1 MVQTYLHIFASVEP
15 PMQRCPSSGHIRN
28 TSSCIALLPTIESS
42 IWSSQYTSATLQ
54 EPGNARPLKS
64 GNRIIKCKR
73 YRRVRFCESKLTLRF
88 YWIGPATTCNNWQ
101 TQGHTE
107 QRLGLRSEI
116 FRCLKSRRI
125 PFYSLSCGS
134 ATIAVKPKIIKGTW
148 EN

>member
-54 EPGNARPLKS
+54 EPANARPLKS

-73 YRRVRFCESKLTLRF
+73 YRRGRLCEYKQTLRF
-88 YWIGPATTCNNWQ
+88 YFIGAVTTCNNTQ
-101 TQGHTE
+101 TKRSNET
-107 QRLGLRSEI
+107 RL
-116 FRCLKSRRI
+116 
-125 PFYSLSCGS
+125 
-134 ATIAVKPKIIKGTW
+134 
-148 EN
+148 

>member
-54 EPGNARPLKS
+54 EPANARPLKS

-73 YRRVRFCESKLTLRF
+73 YRRVRICQAKVMLRYFCL
-88 YWIGPATTCNNWQ
+88 WPANAGDPPQ
-101 TQGHTE
+101 TVRHTE
-107 QRLGLRSEI
+107 QRLASE
-116 FRCLKSRRI
+116 
-125 PFYSLSCGS
+125 
-134 ATIAVKPKIIKGTW
+134 
-148 EN
+148 

>member
-54 EPGNARPLKS
+54 EPANARPLKS

-73 YRRVRFCESKLTLRF
+73 YRRGGACQPKVKLSF
-88 YWIGPATTCNNWQ
+88 SCFWSAATGTPRQ
-101 TQGHTE
+101 TQTHTE
-107 QRLGLRSEI
+107 KRVVCSVLR
-116 FRCLKSRRI
+116 
-125 PFYSLSCGS
+125 
-134 ATIAVKPKIIKGTW
+134 
-148 EN
+148 

>member
-54 EPGNARPLKS
+54 EPANARPLKS

-73 YRRVRFCESKLTLRF
+73 YRRDRLCEHKLTLRF
-88 YWIGPATTCNNWQ
+88 YCYGHSSTGNTLQEHTHTKQHEAT
-101 TQGHTE
+101 
-107 QRLGLRSEI
+107 
-116 FRCLKSRRI
+116 
-125 PFYSLSCGS
+125 
-134 ATIAVKPKIIKGTW
+134 
-148 EN
+148 